1 MKVIGLC
8 GGSGSGKGTVCD
20 VFRENGIPTID
31 TDAVYRELTGM
42 PGSLVDAL
50 RAEFGDSIITADGTL
65 DRRSLATLIFNS
77 PDATDKLK
85 RLNAIA
91 HKYILD
97 ETRNRLYS
105 YSLGGAPLGVV
116 DAPVLFESGFD
127 SECDIIVS
135 VIADKNIRIE
145 RIICRDGIGREEAER
160 RIAAQ
165 MSDEQLISKSDFVIY
180 NNSDLTNLRG
190 QVDRLIANLI

>member
-1 MKVIGLC
+1 MRVIGLC
-8 GGSGSGKGTVCD
+8 GGSGSGKGTVCE

-42 PGSLVDAL
+42 PGPLVDAL

>member
-42 PGSLVDAL
+42 PGPLVDAL

-105 YSLGGAPLGVV
+105 YSLGGSPLGVV